1 MSDHSVEIDVSSASS
16 QELVCLESP
25 SSPPSWLT
33 GEFLEKHLQNH
44 YNNSKIRVIN
54 HVVEPPKNYGNFAS
68 IIYRV
73 TVTFDASTSNGL
85 LSKNGVILN
94 GTFSSTSKMT

>member
-16 QELVCLESP
+16 QKVVCLESP

-44 YNNSKIRVIN
+44 YNNSKIRVIK

-73 TVTFDASTSNGL
+73 TVTFDAPTSNGS
-85 LSKNGVILN
+85 LSEKRVILMEFFN
-94 GTFSSTSKMT
+94 P